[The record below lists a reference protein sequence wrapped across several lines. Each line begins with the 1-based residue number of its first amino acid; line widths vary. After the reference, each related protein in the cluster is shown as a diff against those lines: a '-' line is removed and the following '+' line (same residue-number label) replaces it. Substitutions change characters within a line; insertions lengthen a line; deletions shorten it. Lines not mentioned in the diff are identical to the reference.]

1 MRRRWA
7 NQSMPIASMQRR
19 PIRQSLESRRRRSG
33 SAGCTLRL
41 SGPWRLSAIARS
53 RCARWLTGCSRGAT
67 DSLAA
72 RRTQAFPGLRCPP
85 APDARAQACGIEA
98 GGREAAVS
106 RTVLDEAVGNTE
118 LQQRHLQAFGCKELA
133 DRGAGAAECRVF
145 LDGHDGAMA
154 CRQCNHKIL
163 VEGFHETHVDER
175 GVEALVD
182 FLRRIDQGAEC
193 WPRRHDISKPRIST
207 PPEAAR

>member
-7 NQSMPIASMQRR
+7 NQPMPIASMQRR

-53 RCARWLTGCSRGAT
+53 HCARWLTGCSRAAT

-85 APDARAQACGIEA
+85 ALDARAQACGIEA
-98 GGREAAVS
+98 GGHEAAVS

-118 LQQRHLQAFGCKELA
+118 LQQRHLQTFRGEQLT
-133 DRGAGAAECRVF
+133 DRGARPAV
-145 LDGHDGAMA
+145 
-154 CRQCNHKIL
+154 
-163 VEGFHETHVDER
+163 R
-175 GVEALVD
+175 GVLLE
-182 FLRRIDQGAEC
+182 G
-193 WPRRHDISKPRIST
+193 
-207 PPEAAR
+207 

>member
-85 APDARAQACGIEA
+85 ALDARAQACGIEA

-106 RTVLDEAVGNTE
+106 RTVL
-118 LQQRHLQAFGCKELA
+118 GCKELA

-163 VEGFHETHVDER
+163 VEGFHEVHVDER
-175 GVEALVD
+175 GVEALGD
-182 FLRRIDQGAEC
+182 FLAQDRPGRRMLATPARYQQAPDQQA
-193 WPRRHDISKPRIST
+193 PR
-207 PPEAAR
+207 